1 MLKVFRGADIYTM
14 DEANTILRNADLWEC
29 NGKVVKVGIDTDIPS
44 DAQIEFADGCV
55 ITPGLIDI
63 HTHVG
68 IWGEINEKMNDA
80 CEYSTP
86 FTPLMRAIDGI
97 NPQHFSFELARRG
110 GVTTVQTG
118 TGSANPIGGVWTIL
132 KTGGRSLQEMMI
144 TEKSGLKGALGE
156 NPKNVFGQSNKTP
169 YTRMAVAHLIR
180 QGFNQAV
187 ALSDAERLA
196 SLENQTELA
205 PFIEVLEG
213 SMPLHLHC
221 HRADDIA
228 TAIRIAKEFNVK
240 LCLEHCTEGHLML
253 EAIKESGANVTLG
266 PFMLPATK
274 YETRNLTP
282 EAPKLFHDAGIPFAI
297 MTDHPFIPIHY
308 LILCAAEAVKYGLDE
323 VVALRS
329 ITSQA
334 AKLAG
339 INDRVGSLEP
349 GKDADFVI
357 WSHHPF
363 NTRANVLGTFING
376 KRADG
381 SCTLWGNH
389 WGGSSDSQYDS
400 HKG

>member
-1 MLKVFRGADIYTM
+1 MLTVFRGARIYTM
-14 DEANTILRNADLWEC
+14 DEANTVLRNADLWVN
-29 NGKVVKVGIDTDIPS
+29 NGKVAKVGIDTDIPS
-44 DAQIEFADGCV
+44 NAQIEFVDECV

-68 IWGEINEKMNDA
+68 IWGEINERTNDA

-97 NPQHFSFELARRG
+97 NTEHFSFQMARRG

-132 KTGGRSLQEMMI
+132 KTGGSSLQEMI
-144 TEKSGLKGALGE
+144 VTEKSGLKGALGE
-156 NPKNVFGQSNKTP
+156 NPKNVFGQSYHKTP
-169 YTRMAVAHLIR
+169 YTRMAVAKLIR
-180 QGFNQAV
+180 QGFQQAS
-187 ALSDAERLA
+187 ALSAAERA
-196 SLENQTELA
+196 DSLRNQTEFA

-213 SMPLHLHC
+213 KMPLHLHC

-282 EAPKLFHDAGIPFAI
+282 EAPKLFHEAGIPFAI

-308 LILCAAEAVKYGLDE
+308 LVLCAAEAVKYGLDI
-323 VVALRS
+323 VTALRS
-329 ITSQA
+329 ITSEA

-339 INDRVGSLEP
+339 IHDRVGSLES

-363 NTRANVLGTFING
+363 DTRSNVLGTYING
-376 KRADG
+376 VKHGDG
-381 SCTLWGNH
+381 SCASW
-389 WGGSSDSQYDS
+389 
-400 HKG
+400 K

>member
-1 MLKVFRGADIYTM
+1 MLTVFRGADIYTM
-14 DEANTILRNADLWEC
+14 DDVNTILRNADLWVS

-44 DAQIEFADGCV
+44 DAKIEHAEGCV

-68 IWGEINEKMNDA
+68 IWGEITEKINDA

-86 FTPLMRAIDGI
+86 YTPMMRAIDGI
-97 NPQHFSFELARRG
+97 NPRHFSFELARRG

-132 KTGGRSLQEMMI
+132 KTGGSSLQEMI
-144 TEKSGLKGALGE
+144 IVEKSGLKGALGE
-156 NPKNVFGQSNKTP
+156 NPKKVFGQSNKAP
-169 YTRMAVAHLIR
+169 FTRMAVAHLIR
-180 QGFNQAV
+180 QGFQQ
-187 ALSDAERLA
+187 ALSLSASERHE

-213 SMPLHLHC
+213 KMPLHLHC

-253 EAIKESGANVTLG
+253 EAIKECGANVTLG

-274 YETRNLTP
+274 YETRHLTP
-282 EAPKLFHDAGIPFAI
+282 EAPKLFHEAGIPFAI
-297 MTDHPFIPIHY
+297 MTDHPFIPINY
-308 LILCAAEAVKYGLDE
+308 LVLCAAEAVKYGLEE

-339 INDRVGSLEP
+339 IHDRIGSLEP

-363 NTRANVLGTFING
+363 HTRSNMLGAFING
-376 KRADG
+376 KRMDG
-381 SCTLWGNH
+381 SFA
-389 WGGSSDSQYDS
+389 SRYESR
-400 HKG
+400 

>member
-1 MLKVFRGADIYTM
+1 MLTVFRGADIYTM
-14 DEANTILRNADLWEC
+14 DDVNTILRNADLWVS
-29 NGKVVKVGIDTDIPS
+29 NGKVIKVGIDTDIPS
-44 DAQIEFADGCV
+44 DAKVEHADGCV

-68 IWGEINEKMNDA
+68 IWGEITEKINDA

-86 FTPLMRAIDGI
+86 YTPMMRAIDGI
-97 NPQHFSFELARRG
+97 NPHHFSFELARRG

-132 KTGGRSLQEMMI
+132 KTGGSSLQEMI
-144 TEKSGLKGALGE
+144 IVEKSGLKGALGE
-156 NPKNVFGQSNKTP
+156 NPKNVFGQSNKAP
-169 YTRMAVAHLIR
+169 FTRMAVAHLIR
-180 QGFNQAV
+180 QGFQQ
-187 ALSDAERLA
+187 ALSLSAFERHE

-213 SMPLHLHC
+213 KMPLHLHC

-253 EAIKESGANVTLG
+253 EAIKECGANVTLG

-274 YETRNLTP
+274 YETRHLTP
-282 EAPKLFHDAGIPFAI
+282 VAPKLFHEAGIPFAI
-297 MTDHPFIPIHY
+297 MTDHPFIPINY
-308 LILCAAEAVKYGLDE
+308 LVLCAAEAVKYGLDE
-323 VVALRS
+323 VVSLRS

-339 INDRVGSLEP
+339 IHDRIGSLEP

-363 NTRANVLGTFING
+363 HTRSNMLGAFING
-376 KRADG
+376 KRIDG
-381 SCTLWGNH
+381 SFA
-389 WGGSSDSQYDS
+389 SRYESR
-400 HKG
+400 